1 MLKSNNKRR
10 PEDKAPTPGA
20 WIVTFS
26 DCMTLLLCFFVLL
39 LTFSSF
45 DEITLKN
52 LSNAFKM
59 KSDRKVAVSKEKVE
73 RDSMVEPIDRP
84 IDRTEAGSEMHPQ
97 ETELDNVRNPRES
110 RETFDTDD
118 AYKDRQVFY
127 VSSNR
132 VFWGK
137 GTVLSS
143 SGRKLLNKTAKLMK
157 LVPSQVTIGV
167 SRPDQAKYPDAP
179 NQQAHTVIQYLV
191 KAEKLD
197 SGRFC
202 IANIGAN
209 QGVLL
214 DGAPFVQITLL
225 ARNLCK

>member
-1 MLKSNNKRR
+1 MLKSKNKQR
-10 PEDKAPTPGA
+10 PEDKPPGPGA
-20 WIVTFS
+20 WLVTFS

-45 DEITLKN
+45 DEMTLNN
-52 LSNAFKM
+52 LANAFRSR
-59 KSDRKVAVSKEKVE
+59 SDRKATVSREKVE
-73 RDSMVEPIDRP
+73 RDSMVEPVNRP
-84 IDRTEAGSEMHPQ
+84 LDRTEAGSEMQPQ
-97 ETELDNVRNPRES
+97 ETELGNVRNPRKS
-110 RETFDTDD
+110 TETVDTDD

-137 GTVLSS
+137 GTVLSPA
-143 SGRKLLNKTAKLMK
+143 GRKLLNKIAKLMK

-167 SRPDQAKYPDAP
+167 SRPDQAKHPDAP
-179 NQQAHTVIQYLV
+179 NQQARTVIQYLV
-191 KAEKLD
+191 KAENLD

-202 IANIGAN
+202 IANIGTD
-209 QGVLL
+209 QGELL
-214 DGAPFVQITLL
+214 DGAPFVRITLL